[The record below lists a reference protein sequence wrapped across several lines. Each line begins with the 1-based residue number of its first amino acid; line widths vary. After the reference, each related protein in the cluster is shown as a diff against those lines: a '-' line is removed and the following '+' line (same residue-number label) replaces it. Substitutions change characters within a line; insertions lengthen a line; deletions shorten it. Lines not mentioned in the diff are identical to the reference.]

1 MAANK
6 AVSIDKDKKKKVFI
20 AVIII
25 MAVVIIGLVTAVLIV
40 LTEEERNPSP
50 PYSYLVDGKLNYD
63 NAAIVLD
70 PGDQLQQEIDK
81 VFQEVQDGY
90 ISLSHKNVA
99 YSSDGVNFE
108 CYIQNNIDNK
118 YDLFLNIYK
127 DSSAQEQ
134 LLLSGLIPPGQGID
148 HFISEIRLDP
158 GEYKALLVITQV
170 EDDHATLHGDQLFL
184 TLDLVVGQLRNSH
197 GG

>member
-1 MAANK
+1 MAANE
-6 AVSIDKDKKKKVFI
+6 AVTTNKKKKIFI

-25 MAVVIIGLVTAVLIV
+25 LAVVIIGLVTAVLII

-50 PYSYLVDGKLNYD
+50 PDSYLVDGKLNYD
-63 NAAIVLD
+63 DAAIVLD
-70 PGDQLQQEIDK
+70 PDDQFQQEVDK
-81 VFQEVQDGY
+81 IFQEVQDGY

-127 DSSAQEQ
+127 DSTAQEQ

-148 HFISEIRLDP
+148 HFKSEIKLDP

-184 TLDLVVGQLRNSH
+184 TLDLVVGQLTNSH

>member
-1 MAANK
+1 MAANE
-6 AVSIDKDKKKKVFI
+6 AVAVKNKKKKFLII
-20 AVIII
+20 AVIILA
-25 MAVVIIGLVTAVLIV
+25 AVAVGLGTVIIIL
-40 LTEEERNPSP
+40 LTENERNPSP
-50 PYSYLVDGKLNYD
+50 PDNYLVDGKLTYD

-70 PGDQLQQEIDK
+70 PNQFQQEVDK
-81 VFQEVQDGY
+81 LFQEVEDGY

-118 YDLFLNIYK
+118 YDMFLNIYK
-127 DSSAQEQ
+127 DKTAQEQ

-148 HFISEIRLDP
+148 HFTSEIKLDP

-184 TLDLVVGQLRNSH
+184 ILDLVVGK
-197 GG
+197 